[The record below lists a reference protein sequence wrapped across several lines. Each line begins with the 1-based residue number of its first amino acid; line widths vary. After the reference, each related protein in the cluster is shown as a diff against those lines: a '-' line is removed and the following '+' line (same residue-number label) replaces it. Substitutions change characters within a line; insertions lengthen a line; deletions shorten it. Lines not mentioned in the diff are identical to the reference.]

1 MANNKTFKGRI
12 SNKHD
17 TSANWLTASNNGF
30 TPLDGEII
38 IYDDLNRIK
47 IGDGSTKVDELPF
60 LNYSEEEIQSL
71 IQIEINDLDYSDT
84 ANYKQYVSE
93 VDETNGVIKVS
104 RKNFPNG
111 IQGIEK
117 YDDGSNVQYRAA
129 LSSYTAYP
137 FSSKSGGDDE
147 NREYSVHLDSNG
159 KLAVNI
165 PWVDT
170 NTTYSGDDN
179 WILLDSNNQFYHKNN
194 ITAKTAFT
202 HSKTIADPGY
212 NGTFK
217 ILDFKYDSAGHVTG
231 LQTVTVS
238 MPDAQTLPTSFTI
251 TPNVTGDEII
261 NVASQTAGT
270 NGFSVKLKHEAPF
283 SSAKTAKT
291 ASTTAMS
298 GYGSSGSIKVPKV
311 SVDKFGHVT
320 ELTEETV
327 NITMPVEQELPTSFT
342 ITPNVTGDGVV
353 LVESQE
359 AGQNSFSVKLAHD
372 SFGSEIKADTAST
385 TSISGYGGKG
395 TLKIPK
401 VIRDSHGHISGLTE
415 ESVSITMPSKQTI
428 PTSFNVTPSIEGDGM
443 VIVESQSAGANGFNV
458 KLAHDKVGDGSDA
471 TTASTASI
479 GGYGGKGT
487 LKIPKITR
495 DEWGH
500 IDGLTEETVTIDM
513 PAAQTLPTSFNI
525 NATGTGDAVI
535 SVVGTGGANSV
546 HYSVTHDEAGTAYT
560 SGNTTTSIKAG
571 ESKTIK
577 IPQITVDKYGHTNTA
592 ADESVTITIPAAP
605 KV

>member
-1 MANNKTFKGRI
+1 MANKTFKGRI

-17 TSANWLTASNNGF
+17 TSANWLTASNKGF
-30 TPLDGEII
+30 IPLDGEII
-38 IYDDLNRIK
+38 IYDDLNRVK

-71 IQIEINDLDYSDT
+71 IQAEINDLEYADT
-84 ANYKQYVSE
+84 ANYKKYVSE

-104 RKNFPNG
+104 RKDFPNG
-111 IQGIEK
+111 TQGIEK
-117 YDDGSNVQYRAA
+117 YDNGSSIQYRAA
-129 LSSYTAYP
+129 LSSYSTYP
-137 FSSKSGGDDE
+137 FSGKDGGSDE
-147 NREYSVHLDSNG
+147 DREYSVHLDSNG
-159 KLAVNI
+159 DLAVNV

-202 HSKTIADPGY
+202 HSKTTADPGY

-238 MPDAQTLPTSFTI
+238 MPDAQTLPTGFTI

-270 NGFSVKLKHEAPF
+270 NGFSVKLEHEAPF

-291 ASTTAMS
+291 ASTKTMS

-320 ELTEETV
+320 KLSEETV
-327 NITMPVEQELPTSFT
+327 NITMPAEQELPTSFT

-359 AGQNSFSVKLAHD
+359 AGQNGFSVKLAHD

-395 TLKIPK
+395 TLNIPK
-401 VIRDSHGHISGLTE
+401 VIRDSHGHVSGLTE
-415 ESVSITMPSKQTI
+415 ETVSITMPSKQTI
-428 PTSFNVTPSIEGDGM
+428 PTSFNITPNVKGDGM
-443 VIVESQSAGANGFNV
+443 VIVESQSASANGFNV
-458 KLAHDKVGDGSDA
+458 KLAHDKVGDGTDA

-479 GGYGGKGT
+479 SGYGGEGT
-487 LKIPKITR
+487 LTIPKITR

-500 IDGLTEETVTIDM
+500 IDGLTEETVSIKM

-535 SVVGTGGANSV
+535 SVTGTGGANSV

-560 SGNTTTSIKAG
+560 SGNATTSIGAG

-592 ADESVTITIPAAP
+592 TDESVTITIPAAP